1 MWDLPQICKRIVDNR
16 VTIAALLTI
25 LCHGYLETMWS
36 PPADI
41 LRTGQ
46 NFLKF
51 SRAVHT
57 RSQIFEHFVT
67 LFGTFSS
74 CKMGCPWSGGKWDS
88 TWLALL
94 TWSLAKTF
102 AASRSSE
109 WSLTIQ
115 YYIYIQMV
123 CLGHMHWWSLLSSHR
138 SSLVYWHMPLHWI
151 EIYFCT
157 QPKAAVSRFHF
168 PKWMNFRRKNSKTVK
183 SFRINKCSKINL
195 KIR

>member
-1 MWDLPQICKRIVDNR
+1 MWDLPQICKRIVDNW

-25 LCHGYLETMWS
+25 LCHGYLKTMWS

-74 CKMGCPWSGGKWDS
+74 SKMGCPWSGGKLDS

-138 SSLVYWHMPLHWI
+138 SSLVYWHMLLDRDILLHSAKSSSVLIPL
-151 EIYFCT
+151 
-157 QPKAAVSRFHF
+157 PKVDEFQEKKLQNGEVISY
-168 PKWMNFRRKNSKTVK
+168 KQM
-183 SFRINKCSKINL
+183 L
-195 KIR
+195 